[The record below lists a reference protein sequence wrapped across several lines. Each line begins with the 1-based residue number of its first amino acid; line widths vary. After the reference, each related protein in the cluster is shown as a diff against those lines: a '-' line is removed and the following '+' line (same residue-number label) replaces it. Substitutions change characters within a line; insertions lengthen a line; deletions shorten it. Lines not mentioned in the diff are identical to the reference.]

1 MLIIGHTPRLKVDN
15 HLNMLL
21 HMLDEELSVKQ
32 LTKQMIIMMKLIV
45 NLHKSVLGNVK
56 QAHAQQR
63 KALQKGKQCYHV
75 SR

>member
-1 MLIIGHTPRLKVDN
+1 MLISGHTPRLKVDN

-32 LTKQMIIMMKLIV
+32 LTKQMITMMKLIV

-56 QAHAQQR
+56 
-63 KALQKGKQCYHV
+63 
-75 SR
+75 